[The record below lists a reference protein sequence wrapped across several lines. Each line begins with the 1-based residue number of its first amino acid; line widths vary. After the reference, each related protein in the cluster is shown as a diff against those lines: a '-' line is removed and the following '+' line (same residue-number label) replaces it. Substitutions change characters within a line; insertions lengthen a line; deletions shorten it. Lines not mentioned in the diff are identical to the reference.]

1 MNGGMGLD
9 VTLRRMNE
17 MLTIA
22 YRSIIKV
29 EELMLYDLSDGKL
42 TISEMHMLES
52 IGKRRG
58 EGVTITEIAQDLEIT
73 LPSVT
78 AMIKRLERKGYI
90 TKDRSSVDA
99 RRVHVLLTPEGSRAE
114 IAHRYFH
121 RKIIRE
127 LTEELNIEEKEAI
140 LSGLEKLNGFIRRQI
155 GDYTAGK
162 EE

>member
-1 MNGGMGLD
+1 MD
-9 VTLRRMNE
+9 VSAARMNE
-17 MLTIA
+17 MLTAA

-29 EELMLYDLSDGKL
+29 EDQMVFDLSDGKL

-58 EGVTITEIAQDLEIT
+58 HSVTITEIAQDLEIT

-99 RRVHVLLTPEGSRAE
+99 RRVHVMLTQPGLRAE
-114 IAHRYFH
+114 IAHRYI
-121 RKIIRE
+121 RRRIIRE
-127 LTEELNIEEKEAI
+127 LTAELNLDEKEAI
-140 LSGLEKLNGFIRRQI
+140 LTGLEKMNAFIRRRI

>member
-1 MNGGMGLD
+1 MGVD
-9 VTLRRMNE
+9 VSVKRMDE
-17 MLTIA
+17 MLTAA

-29 EELMLYDLSDGKL
+29 EDMMVFDLSGGKL

-52 IGKRRG
+52 VGKRRG
-58 EGVTITEIAQDLEIT
+58 MSVTITEIAQDLEIT

-78 AMIKRLERKGYI
+78 SMVKRLELKGYI
-90 TKDRSSVDA
+90 TKDRSSEDG
-99 RRVHVLLTPEGSRAE
+99 RRVHVVLTPAGRQAE
-114 IAHRYFH
+114 IAHRYFR

-127 LTEELNIEEKEAI
+127 LTAELNVAEKSAI
-140 LSGLEKLNGFIRRQI
+140 LTGLEKMNGFIRRRI

>member
-1 MNGGMGLD
+1 MD
-9 VTLRRMNE
+9 VSAARMNE
-17 MLTIA
+17 MLTAA

-29 EELMLYDLSDGKL
+29 EELMLSDLSDGKL

-52 IGKRRG
+52 VGKRRG
-58 EGVTITEIAQDLEIT
+58 HSVTITELAQDLEIT

-78 AMIKRLERKGYI
+78 SMVKRLEHKGYI
-90 TKDRSSVDA
+90 TKDRSSEDG
-99 RRVHVLLTPEGSRAE
+99 RRVHVVLTQSGLRAE
-114 IAHRYFH
+114 IAHRYFR

-127 LTEELNIEEKEAI
+127 LTAELNVEEKAAI
-140 LSGLEKLNGFIRRQI
+140 LTGLEKMNTFIRRRI

>member
-1 MNGGMGLD
+1 MPVSVRKMND
-9 VTLRRMNE
+9 
-17 MLTIA
+17 MLTEA

-29 EELMLYDLSDGKL
+29 EEMMVFELSSGKL
-42 TISEMHMLES
+42 TPGEMHMLEAV
-52 IGKRRG
+52 GKSG
-58 EGVTITEIAQDLEIT
+58 AHGVTITQIAQDLDIT

-99 RRVHVLLTPEGSRAE
+99 RRVHVALTQEGQQAE
-114 IAHRYFH
+114 IAHRFIR

-127 LTEELNIEEKEAI
+127 LTEELDMAEREAI
-140 LSGLEKLNGFIRRQI
+140 LTGLEKMNAFIRRQV
-155 GDYTAGK
+155 GEHSAGK

>member
-1 MNGGMGLD
+1 ME
-9 VTLRRMNE
+9 VSAQRMNE
-17 MLTIA
+17 MLTAA

-29 EELMLYDLSDGKL
+29 EDQMVFDLSDGKL

-58 EGVTITEIAQDLEIT
+58 HSVTITEIAQDLEIT

-78 AMIKRLERKGYI
+78 SMVKRLERKGYI
-90 TKDRSSVDA
+90 TKDRSSEDG
-99 RRVHVLLTPEGSRAE
+99 RRVHVVLTRAGLRAE
-114 IAHRYFH
+114 IAHRYI
-121 RKIIRE
+121 RRRIIRE
-127 LTEELNIEEKEAI
+127 LTAELNVDEKAAI
-140 LSGLEKLNGFIRRQI
+140 LTGLEKMNAFIRRRI

>member
-1 MNGGMGLD
+1 MGVD
-9 VTLRRMNE
+9 VSVKHMDE
-17 MLTIA
+17 MLTAA

-29 EELMLYDLSDGKL
+29 EDMMVFDLSGGKL

-58 EGVTITEIAQDLEIT
+58 ASVTITEIAQDLEIT

-78 AMIKRLERKGYI
+78 SMVKRLELKGYI
-90 TKDRSSVDA
+90 TKDRSSEDG
-99 RRVHVLLTPEGSRAE
+99 RRVHVVLTPAGRQAE
-114 IAHRYFH
+114 IAHRYFR

-127 LTEELNIEEKEAI
+127 LTAELNFAEKTAI
-140 LSGLEKLNGFIRRQI
+140 LTGLEKMNGFIRKQI
-155 GDYTAGK
+155 GDYNAGK